1 MPRAPCCGSQNPSHN
16 LQSQGLPCGQ
26 AYERVTSIRPC
37 GPKRDAVRG
46 ATFDL
51 LDGRPHAAFGALPD
65 IAYAFLNDHDR
76 SRLQVQ

>member
-1 MPRAPCCGSQNPSHN
+1 MRLHWSA
-16 LQSQGLPCGQ
+16 CGQ

-51 LDGRPHAAFGALPD
+51 LDGRPHAAFSALPG
-65 IAYAFLNDHDR
+65 ISYAFLNDHDR
-76 SRLQVQ
+76 SRLQVRLHFPQVCAVYC